1 MAERT
6 NPGDPESAEMTH
18 ESGVEGG
25 VVSARQKF
33 QRLGDDLQDR
43 YKKVSGDV
51 QDRYKKVSDD
61 VQDRYKKVSED
72 VRRGAERASGEIRR
86 GAERARETY
95 GEVAEN
101 AQRSYQ
107 RVRSEAGNLS
117 REVSLYVR
125 DNPGKSVLIAAGV
138 GFLLGLIA
146 RRGGGEDEG

>member
-6 NPGDPESAEMTH
+6 DPVNPENAELTRD
-18 ESGVEGG
+18 SDGG
-25 VVSARQKF
+25 VVPARQRF
-33 QRLGDDLQDR
+33 QKLGDEL
-43 YKKVSGDV
+43 
-51 QDRYKKVSDD
+51 
-61 VQDRYKKVSED
+61 QDRYKKVSED
-72 VRRGAERASGEIRR
+72 VRRGAERASTEIRR

-101 AQRSYQ
+101 AERSYQ

-146 RRGGGEDEG
+146 RRRGDDDDA

>member
-6 NPGDPESAEMTH
+6 NPGDPENAEMTR
-18 ESGVEGG
+18 EADGG

-33 QRLGDDLQDR
+33 QKLGDELQ
-43 YKKVSGDV
+43 G
-51 QDRYKKVSDD
+51 RYKKVSDD

-72 VRRGAERASGEIRR
+72 VRRGAERASTEIRR

-101 AQRSYQ
+101 TERSYQ

-138 GFLLGLIA
+138 GFLLGLLA
-146 RRGGGEDEG
+146 RRRGDDDEA

>member
-6 NPGDPESAEMTH
+6 DPSDPENAELARDTD
-18 ESGVEGG
+18 GG
-25 VVSARQKF
+25 VVSARQRF
-33 QRLGDDLQDR
+33 QKLGDELQDR
-43 YKKVSGDV
+43 YKKVSE
-51 QDRYKKVSDD
+51 D

-72 VRRGAERASGEIRR
+72 VKKGADRASTEIRR

-101 AQRSYQ
+101 AGRSYQ

-117 REVSLYVR
+117 REVSLFVR

-146 RRGGGEDEG
+146 RRRGDDEA